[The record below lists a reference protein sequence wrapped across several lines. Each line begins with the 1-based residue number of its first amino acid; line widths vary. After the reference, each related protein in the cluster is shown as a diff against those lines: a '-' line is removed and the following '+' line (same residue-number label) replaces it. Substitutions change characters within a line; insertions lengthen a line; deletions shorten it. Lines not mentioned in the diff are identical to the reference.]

1 MSTNEHEECEDRMAD
16 LMSRFSMGL
25 GLLMAL
31 AERNAAIGSR
41 EETLETFADFEAA
54 YGPLAAQTDRRLEL
68 STDTRRAPVLLSDEN
83 FERVKQL
90 GALLRLP
97 PESTEP
103 KDAAE
108 EIRALAEECLRMMA
122 PEAAPWGEPSEPA

>member
-1 MSTNEHEECEDRMAD
+1 MSTNEHEECEDRMVD
-16 LMSRFSMGL
+16 LMSKFSMGL
-25 GLLMAL
+25 GLLMLL

-68 STDTRRAPVLLSDEN
+68 NMGKRKAPVLLSDEN

-97 PESTEP
+97 PESTE
-103 KDAAE
+103 AE
-108 EIRALAEECLRMMA
+108 GATAEIRALAEDCLRTLA
-122 PEAAPWGEPSEPA
+122 PEAAPWSEPSEPA

>member
-1 MSTNEHEECEDRMAD
+1 MSTNEHEECEDRMVD

-25 GLLMAL
+25 GLLMLL

-68 STDTRRAPVLLSDEN
+68 NMAPVLLSDEN

-97 PESTEP
+97 PESTEAEG
-103 KDAAE
+103 AAA
-108 EIRALAEECLRMMA
+108 EIRALAEECLRTLA
-122 PEAAPWGEPSEPA
+122 PEAAPWSEPSEPT

>member
-1 MSTNEHEECEDRMAD
+1 MSTNEHEECDDRTVD

-25 GLLMAL
+25 GLLMLL
-31 AERNAAIGSR
+31 AECNAAIGSR

-54 YGPLAAQTDRRLEL
+54 YGPLAAQKDRRLEMYIGKRT
-68 STDTRRAPVLLSDEN
+68 SPVLLSDET

-97 PESTEP
+97 PESTEAEG
-103 KDAAE
+103 AAA
-108 EIRALAEECLRMMA
+108 EIRALAEECVRRLA
-122 PEAAPWGEPSEPA
+122 PNAAPWGEPSEPT

>member
-16 LMSRFSMGL
+16 LMSRFSMGM

-41 EETLETFADFEAA
+41 EETLEIFADFEAA
-54 YGPLAAQTDRRLEL
+54 YVPLAAQKDRRLEL
-68 STDTRRAPVLLSDEN
+68 YIGKRTAPVLLSDEN

-97 PESTEP
+97 PESTEAEGA
-103 KDAAE
+103 AAE
-108 EIRALAEECLRMMA
+108 IRSLAEECLRTLA
-122 PEAAPWGEPSEPA
+122 PKAAPPGEPSEPT